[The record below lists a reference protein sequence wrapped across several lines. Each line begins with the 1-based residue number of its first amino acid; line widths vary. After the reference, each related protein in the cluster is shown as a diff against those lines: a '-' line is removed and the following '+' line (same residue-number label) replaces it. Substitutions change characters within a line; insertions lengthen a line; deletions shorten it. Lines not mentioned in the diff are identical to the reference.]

1 MRKGRPGVGTLNSTV
16 ERKSWNGRKGWGK
29 NCRERLG
36 ESRVQ
41 MKTDD
46 LSKRYFTD
54 VRGKS
59 DSPCGQSSE
68 TADNITVDNV

>member
-1 MRKGRPGVGTLNSTV
+1 
-16 ERKSWNGRKGWGK
+16 
-29 NCRERLG
+29 
-36 ESRVQ
+36 

-46 LSKRYFTD
+46 WTNMKPRSKRYFTD

-59 DSPCGQSSE
+59 GSPCRQSSE

>member
-1 MRKGRPGVGTLNSTV
+1 MVYKSQLKQLKKGWNGMG
-16 ERKSWNGRKGWGK
+16 WNGRKGWGK

-41 MKTDD
+41 IKTDD